1 MQVFS
6 EELERELLSRI
17 LESVERYLENQSM
30 GSKRMTGLITAKEM
44 HEELDIDSKT
54 LKRWEKLGLKRYMPP
69 VENTK
74 KIYYRVSD
82 VLKFLGIER

>member
-17 LESVERYLENQSM
+17 LESVERYLESRSM
-30 GSKRMTGLITAKEM
+30 SSKRMTGLITAKEM
-44 HEELDIDSKT
+44 HEELDIDSNT
-54 LKRWEKLGLKRYMPP
+54 LKRWESLGLKRYMPP
-69 VENTK
+69 VENTR